1 MQVDISDFK
10 LFDAEMK
17 FMDIVW
23 ENEPL
28 RSRELVKLC
37 AERLGW
43 KQSTTFTVLK
53 KLSNRGIVKN
63 EATVVTSLVGRDQVQ
78 RYESEAIV
86 KKSFG
91 GSLPSFIAA
100 FMSGKRLSDEEADE
114 LKKLIDSYREGG
126 K

>member
-1 MQVDISDFK
+1 MNTSQELK

-43 KQSTTFTVLK
+43 KQSTTFTVIK

-63 EATVVTSLVGRDQVQ
+63 EATVVTSLVGRNQVQ
-78 RYESEAIV
+78 RYECEAIV
-86 KKSFG
+86 KKNFG

>member
-1 MQVDISDFK
+1 MNTSQELK

-86 KKSFG
+86 KKNFG

-126 K
+126 T

>member
-1 MQVDISDFK
+1 MNTSQELK

-86 KKSFG
+86 KKNFG

>member
-1 MQVDISDFK
+1 MNTSQELK

-86 KKSFG
+86 KKNFG

-114 LKKLIDSYREGG
+114 LKKLVDSYREGG

>member
-1 MQVDISDFK
+1 MNTSQELK

-86 KKSFG
+86 NKNFG

>member
-28 RSRELVKLC
+28 RSRELVRLC

-86 KKSFG
+86 KKNFG

>member
-1 MQVDISDFK
+1 MNTSQELK

-86 KKSFG
+86 KKNFG

-100 FMSGKRLSDEEADE
+100 FMRGKRLSDEEADE